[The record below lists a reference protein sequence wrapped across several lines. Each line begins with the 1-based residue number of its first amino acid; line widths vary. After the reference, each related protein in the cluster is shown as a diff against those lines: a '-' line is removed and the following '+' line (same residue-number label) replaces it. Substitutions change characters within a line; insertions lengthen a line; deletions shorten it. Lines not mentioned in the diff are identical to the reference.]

1 MPVFLASLW
10 GGLLNI
16 SRALVG
22 QVLIGLG
29 VSVVTFTGV
38 NATLG
43 WAKTQLL
50 NSIQGLPGEVVGML
64 SAMGVGVFISIVTS
78 AIAVRMT
85 LDGLSAAGSVKKFVK
100 K

>member
-16 SRALVG
+16 AGTLAG

-38 NATLG
+38 NTTLG
-43 WAKTQLL
+43 WAKTQML
-50 NSIQGLPGEVVGML
+50 NAIQGLPAEVIGML
-64 SAMGVGVFISIVTS
+64 SAMGAGVFISIVTS
-78 AIAVRMT
+78 AITVRMT
-85 LDGLSAAGSVKKFVK
+85 LDGLSAAGSIKKFVK

>member
-10 GGLLNI
+10 GGLINI
-16 SRALVG
+16 AGTLVG

-29 VSVVTFTGV
+29 ISVLTYTGV
-38 NATLG
+38 SATLG

-50 NSIQGLPGEVVGML
+50 TSIQGLPAEVVGML

-78 AIAVRMT
+78 AITVRMT
-85 LDGLSAAGSVKKFVK
+85 LDGLSASGGIKRFVK